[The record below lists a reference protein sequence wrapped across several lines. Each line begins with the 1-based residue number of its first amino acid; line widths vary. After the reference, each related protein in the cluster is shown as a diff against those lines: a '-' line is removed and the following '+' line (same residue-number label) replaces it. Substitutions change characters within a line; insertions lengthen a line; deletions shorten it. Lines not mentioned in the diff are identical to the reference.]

1 MSLQGNF
8 DIDQERKAYEYA
20 HAQPEIV
27 KYDILLAVY
36 NFTLNQWDAM
46 TERFSNSKAIRKG
59 RCIQFAGTQ
68 KEFDSLYDQ
77 LNKDQSKCK
86 IIGVYHGK

>member
-1 MSLQGNF
+1 MNYMESF

-36 NFTLNQWDAM
+36 GFTSNQWDAM
-46 TERFSNSKAIRKG
+46 TQRYSNSKVIRKG
-59 RCIQFAGTQ
+59 RCIQFVGT
-68 KEFDSLYDQ
+68 KAEFDSLYDQ

>member
-1 MSLQGNF
+1 MNLQESF

-27 KYDILLAVY
+27 KYDILLSVY
-36 NFTLNQWDAM
+36 NFTQNAWDSM

-59 RCIQFAGTQ
+59 RCIQFIGTEE
-68 KEFDSLYDQ
+68 EFESLYDQ

-86 IIGVYHGK
+86 IIGVYNG